1 MFSVVA
7 STFTGVA
14 QEGTEPLRVVI
25 VDDEPDVML
34 LLQVQLASRP
44 DVEVV
49 GTATDGAEGIEQIRA
64 LRPDAVVMDLL
75 MPRMSGFEA
84 IEVLQKDMPDVGL
97 VAYSAVAAE
106 NVRDEMSRLGVPLL
120 LKSGEPG
127 PLVQAL
133 HDVAART
140 REK

>member
-1 MFSVVA
+1 
-7 STFTGVA
+7 
-14 QEGTEPLRVVI
+14 
-25 VDDEPDVML
+25 ML
-34 LLQVQLASRP
+34 LLRVQLESRP

-49 GTATDGAEGIEQIRA
+49 GTANDGADGVEQIKA

-75 MPRMSGFEA
+75 MPVMSGFEA
-84 IEVLQKDMPDVGL
+84 IEILQREAPEVGV

-127 PLVQAL
+127 PLVRAL
-133 HDVAART
+133 HEVAGR
-140 REK
+140 K

>member
-1 MFSVVA
+1 MF
-7 STFTGVA
+7 
-14 QEGTEPLRVVI
+14 EGTVGGVGSDGPLRVVI

-34 LLQVQLASRP
+34 LLRVQLESRP

-49 GTATDGAEGIEQIRA
+49 GTATDGAEGVEQIMA

-75 MPRMSGFEA
+75 MPRMSGVQA
-84 IEVLQKDMPDVGL
+84 IEVLQNEAPEVGV

-106 NVRDEMSRLGVPLL
+106 NVREEMSKIGVPLL
-120 LKSGEPG
+120 LKSGDPG

-133 HDVAART
+133 HDVAAAKAT
-140 REK
+140 GSGQK

>member
-1 MFSVVA
+1 MFSDVRRYRG
-7 STFTGVA
+7 GV
-14 QEGTEPLRVVI
+14 GSDPLRVVI

-34 LLQVQLASRP
+34 LLRVQLESRA

-49 GTATDGAEGIEQIRA
+49 GTASDGAEGVEQVKA
-64 LRPDAVVMDLL
+64 LRPDAVIMDLL
-75 MPRMSGFEA
+75 MPRMNGFQA
-84 IEVLQKDMPDVGL
+84 IEVLQKEAPEVGV
-97 VAYSAVAAE
+97 VAYSAVAGE

-133 HDVAART
+133 HEVAAR
-140 REK
+140 K

>member
-1 MFSVVA
+1 MFRSYRV
-7 STFTGVA
+7 GV
-14 QEGTEPLRVVI
+14 GSEPLRVVI

-34 LLQVQLASRP
+34 LLRVQLESRP

-49 GTATDGAEGIEQIRA
+49 GTASDGAEGVEQVKA

-75 MPRMSGFEA
+75 MPRMNGFQA
-84 IEVLQKDMPDVGL
+84 IEILQKEAPEVGV
-97 VAYSAVAAE
+97 VAYSAVAGE
-106 NVRDEMSRLGVPLL
+106 NVREEMDRLGVPLL

-133 HDVAART
+133 HEVTSR
-140 REK
+140 K

>member
-1 MFSVVA
+1 MGS
-7 STFTGVA
+7 
-14 QEGTEPLRVVI
+14 EPLRVVI

-34 LLQVQLASRP
+34 LLRVQLESRP

-49 GTATDGAEGIEQIRA
+49 GTANDGAEGIEQIKA

-75 MPRMSGFEA
+75 MPRMNGFQA
-84 IEVLQKDMPDVGL
+84 IEVLQKELPEVGV
-97 VAYSAVAAE
+97 VAYSAVAGE
-106 NVRDEMSRLGVPLL
+106 NVKEEMSRLGVPLL

-133 HDVAART
+133 HEVAGR
-140 REK
+140 K